1 MTIAIYDVNTYLK
14 ANAALQTL
22 AGKTVQSP
30 MDIFPLIGYGTD
42 GVSEY
47 DVPFMVYT
55 WDPMDAGVEQYWNR
69 TDIIRY
75 AVYDSDADRC
85 FKISNKLIKLLG
97 EGDSISKSGGI
108 TSTYNRMLSSR
119 LMASFSEEPVEKEG
133 WYTVVL
139 SFELMYNIL

>member
-1 MTIAIYDVNTYLK
+1 MSIAAFDVNTYLK
-14 ANAALQTL
+14 ANSALQTL

-47 DVPFMVYT
+47 DVPFMVYN
-55 WDPMDAGVEQYWNR
+55 WEPLDAGVEQHWNR
-69 TDIIRY
+69 TDMLRY
-75 AVYDSDADRC
+75 SVYDSDADRC
-85 FKISNKLIKLLG
+85 FKISNTLMKLLA
-97 EGDSISKSGGI
+97 EGHSVSKSGGI
-108 TSTYNRMLSSR
+108 TSTANRILSSR
-119 LMASFSEEPVEKEG
+119 LISSFSEEPVEKEG